1 MTSPPPPASAEATP
15 PEALRRE
22 VVCGDALEWLRLN
35 PARPGCSVL
44 TTMPDVTECG
54 VPYPEWRRFFLD
66 AARLA
71 LLATPE
77 DGLTLFFQTDNRLEG
92 RWVSKAAMVLQVIDE
107 LEVPLLWHKIVCR
120 KPPGTV
126 LLGRPGYSHILAASR
141 GRVMPAH
148 GGFPDVLPDLG
159 EMPWSHSM
167 GTRAAELCIRAI
179 RVASPSTHTVVVP
192 FCGIGT
198 ALAMANDHGLACIGL
213 ERNRKRAEKAKTFQ
227 LGPPLGPPV
236 SA

>member
-1 MTSPPPPASAEATP
+1 MSDRPLSPSSRETPPPAPA
-15 PEALRRE
+15 RRE
-22 VVCGDALEWLRLN
+22 VIHGDALDWLREN
-35 PARPGCSVL
+35 PARPGCSLL

-54 VPYPEWRRFFLD
+54 VPYAEWRRFFLE

-92 RWVSKAAMVLQVIDE
+92 RWISKAAMVLRVIEE
-107 LEVPLLWHKIVCR
+107 LDVPLLWHKIVCR

-126 LLGRPGYSHILAASR
+126 LLGRPGYSHIIAASR
-141 GRVMPAH
+141 GCRMPPQ

-159 EMPWSHSM
+159 DMPWSHSM
-167 GTRAAELCIRAI
+167 GTRAAELCVRAI
-179 RVASPSTHTVVVP
+179 KIASPSTHTVVVP

-198 ALAMANDHGLACIGL
+198 ALAMANDHGLDCIGL
-213 ERNRKRAEKAKTFQ
+213 ERNRKRAEQARVFQ
-227 LGPPLGPPV
+227 LV
-236 SA
+236 QAIVTE